1 MDEFL
6 WFYLIIFFCR
16 AAQILKCLFAICI
29 FVSYALQCYV
39 PVEIIWKNYLAIKFE
54 NSEKKLM
61 WEFVTR
67 IGIVLGTCMCTERI
81 VFPSIKLF
89 FFFILVL
96 IAVVIP
102 HLGLFISLAGSLCL
116 SALGLIFPAIIEMC
130 VLWPDNWGK
139 YNRVLIRD
147 IGIMIIGLFALIAGT
162 YSSIR
167 DIFIEI

>member
-1 MDEFL
+1 M
-6 WFYLIIFFCR
+6 
-16 AAQILKCLFAICI
+16 
-29 FVSYALQCYV
+29 
-39 PVEIIWKNYLAIKFE
+39 AIKFE

-67 IGIVLGTCMCTERI
+67 IGIVIATCMQYTLREI
-81 VFPSIKLF
+81 SFNYLF
-89 FFFILVL
+89 FNFFLVI

-102 HLGLFISLAGSLCL
+102 HLGLFISLAGSLFL
-116 SALGLIFPAIIEMC
+116 SALGLIFPAIIDMC

-147 IGIMIIGLFALIAGT
+147 IAIMIVGFFAMISGT

-167 DIFIEI
+167 AIFSLL

>member
-1 MDEFL
+1 MA
-6 WFYLIIFFCR
+6 LIILLFFFFS
-16 AAQILKCLFAICI
+16 AAQILKCLFALCI

-39 PVEIIWKNYLAIKFE
+39 PVEIIWKNYLALKFE

-67 IGIVLGTCMCTERI
+67 IGIVLGTCLLYTE
-81 VFPSIKLF
+81 KNF
-89 FFFILVL
+89 FQLLIFWFFLVI

-102 HLGLFISLAGSLCL
+102 HLGLFISLAGSLFL
-116 SALGLIFPAIIEMC
+116 SALGLIFPAIIEIC

-147 IGIMIIGLFALIAGT
+147 ILIMIVGFFAMIAGT

-167 DIFIEI
+167 DIFHLI

>member
-1 MDEFL
+1 M
-6 WFYLIIFFCR
+6 
-16 AAQILKCLFAICI
+16 A
-29 FVSYALQCYV
+29 V
-39 PVEIIWKNYLAIKFE
+39 KFE

-67 IGIVLGTCMCTERI
+67 IGIVLGTCMLYTERK
-81 VFPSIKLF
+81 FLSIINFLF
-89 FFFILVL
+89 FLVI

-102 HLGLFISLAGSLCL
+102 HLGLFISLAGSLFL
-116 SALGLIFPAIIEMC
+116 SALGLIFPAIIEIC

-147 IGIMIIGLFALIAGT
+147 ILIMIVGFFAMIAGT

-167 DIFIEI
+167 DIFHLI